1 MINPT
6 VVVRSGI
13 IPDLFIV
20 KQHINKQWTELIG
33 DDSRVGL
40 QTQSALITD
49 SKTVFQICGGPA
61 SIVPLPL

>member
-1 MINPT
+1 MGQCSL
-6 VVVRSGI
+6 VRSN
-13 IPDLFIV
+13 

-49 SKTVFQICGGPA
+49 SKTVFQMCA
-61 SIVPLPL
+61 SLSNFSEMVKA